1 MRAALWLIS
10 LFALAAAA
18 AWLAGH
24 NQGTVTLFLS
34 PYRIDLSLN
43 LVLLVLGLVVL
54 VVVLAQ
60 QALSAL
66 LSLPQQAQRWRL
78 QQKERAAHA
87 AMLDSISQFTA
98 GRFLRARKS
107 AQTAL
112 EKEALLSEAGLE
124 LDHAVALRTLA
135 HIMAAESAH
144 ALQDRDVRQTH
155 WQDALVAA
163 KAAPS
168 LESRTLNDGIQLRA
182 ARWLL
187 DDRDASASLALLQ
200 TLPSATT
207 RRTVAMRL
215 QLKAAR
221 LAGQP
226 AQALDTAVLLAKHRA
241 FTPAAADSLVRS
253 LILTWLSHT
262 HDADAVQ
269 RLWFKLSPAQRAMPD
284 LAAEVA
290 LRFMSFGGAGM
301 TARQWL
307 QALWESLPLQK
318 SSPWT
323 PDQWVR
329 MVQALEASWADPN
342 AQASDARSWLARIEA
357 AQQAQPQDPLWQY
370 LAGMMCMRHQLWGK
384 AQGLLSQSVKGLQ
397 APALKRKAW
406 CALAELAEQRQDLPA
421 ATAAWKQAANLGQS

>member
-1 MRAALWLIS
+1 MRAALWLIT

-54 VVVLAQ
+54 VIVLAQ

-66 LSLPQQAQRWRL
+66 LSLPQQAHRWRL

-87 AMLDSISQFTA
+87 AMLDAISQFMA
-98 GRFLRARKS
+98 GRFLRARKA
-107 AQTAL
+107 AQNTL
-112 EKEALLSEAGLE
+112 DKEALLSEAGLE
-124 LDHAVALRTLA
+124 LDHAVALRSLA
-135 HIMAAESAH
+135 HLMAAESAH

-155 WQDALVAA
+155 FQAALAAA
-163 KAAPS
+163 KQAPS
-168 LESRTLNDGIQLRA
+168 VESRTLNDGIQLRA

-187 DDRDASASLALLQ
+187 DDRNAPASLALLQ
-200 TLPSATT
+200 TLPSATA
-207 RRTVAMRL
+207 RRMVAMRL

-262 HDADAVQ
+262 HDADSVQ
-269 RLWFKLSPAQRAMPD
+269 RLWLKLSPKQRAMPD
-284 LAAEVA
+284 MVAEA
-290 LRFMSFGGAGM
+290 TLRFLSLGGAGS
-301 TARQWL
+301 TARTWL
-307 QALWESLPLQK
+307 QPLWEPLQSNK
-318 SSPWT
+318 SSLWT
-323 PDQWVR
+323 SDQLAR
-329 MVQALEASWADPN
+329 MVQALDASWADAPV
-342 AQASDARSWLARIEA
+342 SEARTWLARVEA
-357 AQQAQPQDPLWQY
+357 AQQAQPQDPRWQF
-370 LAGMMCMRHQLWGK
+370 LAGMLFLRHQLWGK
-384 AQGLLSQSVKGLQ
+384 AQGFLSQSVKGLQ
-397 APALKRKAW
+397 TPALKRQAW
-406 CALAELAEQRQDLPA
+406 CALAELAEQRQDFPA
-421 ATAAWKQAANLGQS
+421 ATAAWKQAAKVDPS

>member
-18 AWLAGH
+18 AWLAGN

-43 LVLLVLGLVVL
+43 LVLLVVGLVVL

-87 AMLDSISQFTA
+87 AMLESISQFMA

-112 EKEALLSEAGLE
+112 EKEALLTEAGLD
-124 LDHAVALRTLA
+124 LDHAVVLRTLA

-155 WQDALVAA
+155 WEAALEAA
-163 KAAPS
+163 QAAPS
-168 LESRTLNDGIQLRA
+168 FQSRTLSEGIQLRA

-187 DDRDASASLALLQ
+187 DDRDAPASLALLQ
-200 TLPSATT
+200 ALPSAAA
-207 RRTVAMRL
+207 RRMVAMRL

-226 AQALDTAVLLAKHRA
+226 AKALDTAVLLAKHRA

-253 LILTWLSHT
+253 LVLTWLSQT

-269 RLWFKLSPAQRAMPD
+269 RLWLKLSPAQRSMPD
-284 LAAEVA
+284 LAAEAA
-290 LRFMSFGGAGM
+290 LSFLSLGGAGA
-301 TARQWL
+301 TARPWL
-307 QALWESLPLQK
+307 QAVWEPLQSPK

-323 PDQWVR
+323 PDQLAR
-329 MVQALEASWADPN
+329 MVQALEATLVD
-342 AQASDARSWLARIEA
+342 AQASDARTWLARVET
-357 AQQAQPQDPLWQY
+357 AQQARPHDPFWQY
-370 LAGMMCMRHQLWGK
+370 LAGMLYLRHQLWGK

-397 APALKRKAW
+397 APALKRQAW
-406 CALAELAEQRQDLPA
+406 CALAELAEQRQDVPA
-421 ATAAWKQAANLGQS
+421 ATAAWKQAAQLAQS

>member
-1 MRAALWLIS
+1 MRAALWLIT

-18 AWLAGH
+18 AWLAGN

-43 LVLLVLGLVVL
+43 LVLLVLGLVVM

-87 AMLDSISQFTA
+87 LMLDSISQFMA

-107 AQTAL
+107 AQSAI
-112 EKEALLSEAGLE
+112 EKETLLSEAGLE
-124 LDHAVALRTLA
+124 LDHAVTLRTLA

-144 ALQDRDVRQTH
+144 ALQDRALRQTH
-155 WQDALVAA
+155 WEAALVAA
-163 KAAPS
+163 KEAPS
-168 LESRTLNDGIQLRA
+168 FESRTLSEGIQLRA

-187 DDRDASASLALLQ
+187 DDRDAPASLALLQ
-200 TLPSATT
+200 TLPSATA
-207 RRTVAMRL
+207 RRMVAMRL

-241 FTPAAADSLVRS
+241 FTPAAADSLVRG

-262 HDADAVQ
+262 HDADSVQ
-269 RLWFKLSPAQRAMPD
+269 RLWLRLSPKQRAMPD
-284 LAAEVA
+284 LVAEA
-290 LRFMSFGGAGM
+290 TLRFLSLGGSGA

-307 QALWESLPLQK
+307 QPLWEPLQSHK
-318 SSPWT
+318 FSSWT
-323 PDQWVR
+323 PDQLAR
-329 MVQALEASWADPN
+329 MVQALETSWAD
-342 AQASDARSWLARIEA
+342 AQVSEARPWLARVEA
-357 AQQAQPQDPLWQY
+357 AQQAQPQDPRWQY
-370 LAGMMCMRHQLWGK
+370 LAGMLFLQHQLWGK

-421 ATAAWKQAANLGQS
+421 AAAAWKQAANVGPS

>member
-1 MRAALWLIS
+1 MRAALWLIT

-54 VVVLAQ
+54 VIVLAQ

-66 LSLPQQAQRWRL
+66 LSLPQQAHRWRL

-87 AMLDSISQFTA
+87 AMLDAISQFMA
-98 GRFLRARKS
+98 GRFLRARKA
-107 AQTAL
+107 AQNTL
-112 EKEALLSEAGLE
+112 DKEALLSEAGLE
-124 LDHAVALRTLA
+124 LDHAVALRSLA
-135 HIMAAESAH
+135 HLMAAESAH

-155 WQDALVAA
+155 FQAALAAA
-163 KAAPS
+163 KQAPS
-168 LESRTLNDGIQLRA
+168 VESRTLNDGIQLRA

-187 DDRDASASLALLQ
+187 DDRNAPASLALLQ
-200 TLPSATT
+200 TLPSATA
-207 RRTVAMRL
+207 RRMVAMRL

-262 HDADAVQ
+262 HDADSVQ
-269 RLWFKLSPAQRAMPD
+269 RLWLKLSLKQRAMPD
-284 LAAEVA
+284 MVAEA
-290 LRFMSFGGAGM
+290 TLRFLSLGGAGA
-301 TARQWL
+301 TARTWL
-307 QALWESLPLQK
+307 QPLWEPLQSNK

-323 PDQWVR
+323 SDQLAR
-329 MVQALEASWADPN
+329 MVQALDASWADAPV
-342 AQASDARSWLARIEA
+342 SEARTWLARVEA
-357 AQQAQPQDPLWQY
+357 AQQAQPQDPRWQF
-370 LAGMMCMRHQLWGK
+370 LAGMLFLRHQLWGK
-384 AQGLLSQSVKGLQ
+384 AQGFLSQSVKGLQ
-397 APALKRKAW
+397 TPALKRQAW
-406 CALAELAEQRQDLPA
+406 CALAELAEQRQDFPA
-421 ATAAWKQAANLGQS
+421 ATAAWKQAAKVDPS